1 MEMLTF
7 PILIVT
13 FLLTLWLTS
22 HIARQL
28 HARQWKMPFVLAAW
42 VTGLI
47 FTFAS
52 LVLVDVL
59 GLEQPIKL
67 ALQIALPVF
76 FTTLAFVLFTRSGF
90 GSAFT
95 TNIAGAFIGLI
106 LSVVA
111 IVVIGLPV
119 DKTFSAGQAVL
130 GNAKSTVLSM
140 ITGKQVEPAVQVSI
154 NEPEVADVLEDV
166 PEPIYT
172 TNDYLPDSARIAL
185 EKAQTKSYTE
195 PHYRNMSIFNARRAV
210 GMRIRASWKD
220 GKVSLGKL
228 EAVQGGDLIVTLRR
242 KEGVAQVPIA
252 MSSLKKLEVYR

>member
-28 HARQWKMPFVLAAW
+28 HARQWKMPFVLGAW
-42 VTGLI
+42 VAGLV

-59 GLEQPIKL
+59 GLEQPLKL
-67 ALQIALPVF
+67 GLQILLPVF
-76 FTTLAFVLFTRSGF
+76 FSTLAFVLFTQSTP

-95 TNIAGAFIGLI
+95 INIASVFIGLI
-106 LSVVA
+106 LAVVA

-119 DKTFSAGQAVL
+119 DKTMQAGQAVFT
-130 GNAKSTVLSM
+130 NAKSSVITM
-140 ITGKQVEPAVQVSI
+140 ITGKEAEPAIRVSI
-154 NEPEVADVLEDV
+154 HEPEAEDV
-166 PEPIYT
+166 EIEPEPVYKT
-172 TNDYLPDSARIAL
+172 KDFLPDSARLAL
-185 EKAQTKSYTE
+185 ERAETKVYTE

-220 GKVSLGKL
+220 GTISLGKL
-228 EAVQGGDLIVTLRR
+228 EAVQGGDLIVSLRR
-242 KEGVAQVPIA
+242 REGVAQVPIA